1 MRVVTVQPGEFIP
14 LGYQYDNEATRII
27 FPSEIISPIPAT
39 YGVGGSFAI
48 WYRRPGDALGY
59 PIGNTL
65 VQYAND
71 TVTWDITEA
80 ELANPGSAQIQLRY
94 IVDEVCVMS
103 QIWPGYVADSIDIG
117 SEIPEPME
125 AWADA
130 IQEAVAGAAYLYGL
144 QDVTISNPSDGQ
156 VLKYDSNTG
165 KWINA
170 SGSASYS
177 LNDLTNVDVS
187 NPSNGQVLKYN
198 STSQKWEN
206 ANESG
211 GGGGGADELND
222 LSDVSLSSVTDN
234 QFLRYDSSSS
244 KWVNESVTIPS
255 AVSPYTSNPAAL
267 GASASPGSSS
277 DYSRGDHVHAK
288 PSPSDIGAIAAPSSP
303 ATGAFLVYNGSAW
316 VAQNLSTWQGGNY

>member
-1 MRVVTVQPGEFIP
+1 MRTVTVTPGEMIP
-14 LGYQYDNEATRII
+14 LGHQYDNDATTVI
-27 FPSEIISPIPAT
+27 FPSSIINEFIDRF
-39 YGVGGSFAI
+39 GSSGTFGI
-48 WYRRPGDALGY
+48 WYRRSGDTLGY
-59 PIGNTL
+59 PIGNPL
-65 VQYAND
+65 VQFSANRI
-71 TVTWDITEA
+71 TWLLTET
-80 ELANPGSAQIQLRY
+80 ELANPGASQIQLRY
-94 IVDEVCVMS
+94 VIDEVCVMS
-103 QIWPGYVADSIDIG
+103 QIYNGFVSDSIDIG
-117 SEIPEPME
+117 SDIPEPME

-130 IQEAVAGAAYLYGL
+130 IVEAASTAANLSGL
-144 QDVTISNPSDGQ
+144 TDVSLSSPTDGQ

-198 STSQKWEN
+198 STAQKWEN

-222 LSDVSLSSVTDN
+222 LSDVSLSSVADN

-277 DYSRGDHVHAK
+277 DYSRGDHVHPK
-288 PSPSDIGAIAAPSSP
+288 PSAADIGAIAAPSSP

-316 VAQNLSTWQGGNY
+316 VAQTLSTWQGGNY